1 MSQEAH
7 SPSTDPQDDVAL
19 CCMDQHEE
27 EETDKAICDM
37 IVDKFLSYGTRIE
50 ELYDFSDQV
59 SKSIHCSN
67 IEIREACLRISEL
80 EKQVKKLEES
90 SKNIKHSD
98 QEENQES
105 NKQMIIQVDKADEM
119 EMSDNESLKA
129 SKKPKKTNLFIK
141 TEDVIKLLA
150 GQLNSN
156 NNECPDK
163 IFIYEL

>member
-1 MSQEAH
+1 MSQEAL
-7 SPSTDPQDDVAL
+7 SPSTDPQDGVAL

-27 EETDKAICDM
+27 DEINEAICDK
-37 IVDKFLSYGTRIE
+37 IVDKFISYDIRIE

-105 NKQMIIQVDKADEM
+105 NKQTIIQVDKTDEM
-119 EMSDNESLKA
+119 EMSDNESLRT
-129 SKKPKKTNLFIK
+129 SKKLRKTNLFIK
-141 TEDVIKLLA
+141 TKDVIKLLV